1 MRRFRLAGVLVLAS
15 LMAGCAGGSYRRL
28 VKEQNVS
35 TLAAMRE
42 SFAGAEVRTAL
53 VPTSGVSGAPCR
65 VALHEVNVRGD
76 RELLVFVHG
85 IFSDHR
91 MWRFLAGDL
100 AKDYDVLLVDLPGCG
115 ASDRIDPD
123 KAPETTYT
131 PSDVTRRMLEALRA
145 YRLGRSTPPPRVTM
159 VSHSYGGALAIRAFG
174 DGVLRKDFADVVE
187 SIDRM
192 VMFAP
197 LDVAVEKAHPVLVEL
212 SRISGV
218 RIWSALQTGLL
229 KERVAAA
236 MLESS
241 FHPHRALKEEA
252 DAKIAILTNWE
263 TRRAMQA
270 TLNRAVPSKAGR
282 PDWEKIDRIVASYA
296 RVDRPTLIVWGVH
309 DEVLPVS
316 MGYKLAAQ
324 LPDARL
330 VAIPDGMHSF
340 ALEQPDVAAR
350 IVRAFLAGESGGVR
364 VPPALSPP
372 SP

>member
-1 MRRFRLAGVLVLAS
+1 MKQSWCVIAWFIVPFLLV
-15 LMAGCAGGSYRRL
+15 GCAGGSYSRL
-28 VKEQNVS
+28 VKEANVS

-42 SFAGAEVRTAL
+42 AYAGVPNHTTL

-65 VALHEVNVRGD
+65 VALHDIGIKGD
-76 RELLVFVHG
+76 RELLIFVHG

-115 ASDRIDPD
+115 ESDRIDPD
-123 KAPETTYT
+123 KAPDTTYT
-131 PSDVTRRMLEALRA
+131 TADLTRRVLEAMQSHFLSRP
-145 YRLGRSTPPPRVTM
+145 TPPTRVTL

-174 DGVLRKDFADVVE
+174 DPVIRKDFESTVE
-187 SIDRM
+187 AIDRM

-197 LDVAVEKAHPVLVEL
+197 LDIAVEKAHPILMEL

-229 KERVAAA
+229 KERVASA

-241 FHPHRALKEEA
+241 FHPHRALREEA
-252 DAKIAILTNWE
+252 DAKMKILTDWG

-270 TLNRAVPSKAGR
+270 TLTRAVPSKNGR

-296 RVDRPTLIVWGVH
+296 QVNRPALIVWGVH

-316 MGYKLAAQ
+316 MGYKLTAQ

-330 VAIPDGMHSF
+330 ITIPDGMHSF

-350 IVRAFLAGESGGVR
+350 IMRAFLRGETDGLR
-364 VPPALSPP
+364 VPAASRP
-372 SP
+372 